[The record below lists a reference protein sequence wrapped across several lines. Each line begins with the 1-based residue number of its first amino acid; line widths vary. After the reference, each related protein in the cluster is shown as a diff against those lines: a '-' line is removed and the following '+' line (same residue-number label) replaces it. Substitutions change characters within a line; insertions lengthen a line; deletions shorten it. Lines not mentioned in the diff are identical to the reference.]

1 MLLDLKFTKALR
13 SGRAALA
20 VLCEIDHPD
29 GIVHLWTGLG
39 TLRYRGIDWK
49 GAGGVAAITVSPR
62 SMDLRI
68 DEVRLSLSGVDPETM
83 LGLNMDIRNRIA
95 KTWIAAIGAGN
106 RVQGEPLLLDEI
118 LLDYATDSLGEDGL
132 VTLTLIGQAGFWT
145 LERSTENAWSREEAV
160 LRFGVDSGGEPIESG
175 YDYIPTLRTKDTKWE
190 LPTS

>member
-20 VLCEIDHPD
+20 VLCEIDHPE
-29 GIVHLWTGLG
+29 GTVWLWTGLG
-39 TLRYRGIDWK
+39 MLHYGGKKWK
-49 GAGGVAAITVSPR
+49 GAGGIASITVAPR
-62 SMDLRI
+62 SMDIRI
-68 DEVRLSLSGVDPETM
+68 DEVRLSLSGIDPENL
-83 LGLNMDIRNRIA
+83 LGLDMNIRNRIA
-95 KTWIAAIGAGN
+95 KTWIAAIGPGA

-160 LRFGVDSGGEPIESG
+160 LRFGVDSAGNPVESG
-175 YDYIPTLRTKDTKWE
+175 YDYIPTLRTKDTKWV